1 MNISIDNRYCNRFIH
16 LGRPIFSGNRSGASV
31 YNPDL
36 IWQRACA
43 YRCYTREPPVIQSAT
58 RVVSSLLDRSM
69 LSLFH
74 EPIMS
79 PIIVFTS
86 SPTCLASKNSIAID
100 LITIKDRFLQHRR
113 PATIW
118 YFFLDSGDCAMSWA
132 FRVLQKICRIE
143 YSLQFVCP
151 FGNNIS
157 LSMGYLGP
165 APVFH

>member
-86 SPTCLASKNSIAID
+86 SPICLASKNSIAID
-100 LITIKDRFLQHRR
+100 LITIKDRLLQHRR
-113 PATIW
+113 PAYIW
-118 YFFLDSGDCAMSWA
+118 YFSWFRWLCNDLSTPRAPENMSH
-132 FRVLQKICRIE
+132 KIFTTIH
-143 YSLQFVCP
+143 
-151 FGNNIS
+151 
-157 LSMGYLGP
+157 LSIWK
-165 APVFH
+165 